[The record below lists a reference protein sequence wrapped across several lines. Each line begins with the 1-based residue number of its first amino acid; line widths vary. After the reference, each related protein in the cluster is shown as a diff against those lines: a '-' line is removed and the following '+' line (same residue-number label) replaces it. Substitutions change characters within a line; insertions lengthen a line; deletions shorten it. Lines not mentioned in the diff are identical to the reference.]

1 MYKNLIE
8 LYNNDNLEGFSKDC
22 QRYFEIIIDKDYLIS
37 NTRYMVFKIS
47 DNNKFKYASVKR
59 QNGEVL
65 SIGLSKNIPDLLS
78 I

>member
-22 QRYFEIIIDKDYLIS
+22 QRYFEIVSDKDIISS
-37 NTRYMVFKIS
+37 NTRYMIFKIS

-59 QNGEVL
+59 KDGEVL
-65 SIGLSKNIPDLLS
+65 SIGLSKDIPFSL
-78 I
+78 